1 MNKTPHQEFLSEALV
16 ADQARIGGQQYDVV
30 IVSGESDE
38 IRFIREDE
46 GLEFEM
52 IVDPSS
58 VHRIATG
65 IWAFLDLNSGLEEEV
80 CQLQVLHPLTSEDI
94 EK

>member
-1 MNKTPHQEFLSEALV
+1 MNPQYQEFLSEALV

-38 IRFIREDE
+38 IHFIREDE
-46 GLEFEM
+46 GLEFET

-65 IWAFLDLNSGLEEEV
+65 IWAFLDLNSGLEEV

-94 EK
+94 KHE